1 MYLDQ
6 CITKRRKFLRS
17 APMICYLPITNTLH
31 TKSSRTIIF
40 LVSRCCYT
48 FSKFSISDYL
58 PQEDNSPQHQSQD
71 QIVAT
76 LLLGPL
82 FSHPDIF
89 LFAHAA
95 EPVKADLVAVGIDDV
110 TFEDAGW
117 AVVTGLRKNQIE
129 IDRHV
134 RKWRKV

>member
-1 MYLDQ
+1 
-6 CITKRRKFLRS
+6 
-17 APMICYLPITNTLH
+17 MICYLPITNTLH
-31 TKSSRTIIF
+31 TKASRTIIF

-76 LLLGPL
+76 LLLGLL
-82 FSHPDIF
+82 FLHPDIF

-110 TFEDAGW
+110 TFEAAGR
-117 AVVTGLRKNQIE
+117 AMVTGLHKNQIE

-134 RKWRKV
+134 LKWREV